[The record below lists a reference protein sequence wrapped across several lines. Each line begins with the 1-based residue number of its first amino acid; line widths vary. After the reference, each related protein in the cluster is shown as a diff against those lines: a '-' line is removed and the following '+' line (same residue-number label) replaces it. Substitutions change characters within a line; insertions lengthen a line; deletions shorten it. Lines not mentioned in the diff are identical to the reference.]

1 MEAQIMEIVKSKQ
14 KGNRSLPKTLTG
26 ITGFDEVTGGGLP
39 TGRPTL
45 VCGSAGCGK
54 TLFATEF
61 LVRGALQ
68 YSEPGVFVSFEE
80 TAQDLASNV
89 RSLGF
94 DLDDL
99 VRRNKLFVDHIQ
111 IERSDVEESGE
122 YDLEGLFIRLQ
133 HAVTKVG
140 AKRIV
145 LDTVESIFS
154 SFSNSA
160 ILRSE
165 LRRLFTWLKS
175 RGLTAVITGEK
186 GEATLTRQGLEEYVS
201 DCVIF
206 LDHRV
211 VNQISTRSLRIVKY
225 RGSIH
230 GTNEYPFLIDETG
243 FSVLPLSSLRL
254 EHKAS
259 TERISTGNRELDA
272 MLGGKGF
279 YRGSS
284 ILLSGTAGIGKS
296 SFSATLADASCR
308 RGERCLYFSYE
319 ESMTQVIRNMRS
331 IGLNLGAWINKGLL
345 AFHAARPSLH
355 GLEMH
360 LVSMHKMIEEF
371 KPRLV
376 VVDPITSLLAAGTER
391 DANSMI
397 IRLIDFLK
405 SRQITALFTS
415 LTNSGENL
423 ETSGAGISSLA
434 DTWLLLRDM
443 ETNGER
449 NRGIYVLK
457 SRGMEHSNQ
466 IREFVLTRHGI
477 ELVDVCVG
485 PSGVLTGSAR
495 KAQEAEKKAA
505 AQQIQEEIDSKL
517 AELRRKRQALDSKI
531 DALRLEFKA
540 EEEQVQSLLSR
551 DEYLRSLQSRRLSEL
566 QESRQGLKGRKL

>member
-1 MEAQIMEIVKSKQ
+1 MIKSVNKKNNARQ
-14 KGNRSLPKTLTG
+14 LPKTLTG
-26 ITGFDEVTGGGLP
+26 ITGFDEITGGGLP

-61 LVRGALQ
+61 LVRGAMD
-68 YSEPGVFVSFEE
+68 YGESGVFVSFEE
-80 TAQDLASNV
+80 TAKDLSANV

-99 VRRNKLFVDHIQ
+99 IRRKKLFVDHIHV
-111 IERSDVEESGE
+111 ERSDVEETGD

-145 LDTVESIFS
+145 LDTIEAIFS
-154 SFSNSA
+154 SFSNTA
-160 ILRSE
+160 VLRSE
-165 LRRLFTWLKS
+165 LRRLFTWLKDNS
-175 RGLTAVITGEK
+175 LTAVITGEK

-230 GTNEYPFLIDETG
+230 GTNEYPFLIDRDG
-243 FSVLPLSSLRL
+243 FSVLPLSSLGL
-254 EHKAS
+254 EHDISA
-259 TERISTGNRELDA
+259 ERVSTGNLQLDE
-272 MLGGKGF
+272 MLGKKGY

-296 SFSATLADASCR
+296 SFATTIADASCR
-308 RGERCLYFSYE
+308 RRERCLYFSYE
-319 ESMTQVIRNMRS
+319 ESMPQVVRNMRS
-331 IGLNLGAWINKGLL
+331 IGLDLTPWTRKGLL
-345 AFHAARPSLH
+345 KFHAARPSLH

-360 LVSMHKMIEEF
+360 LVSIHRMIEEF

-376 VVDPITSLLAAGTER
+376 IVDPITSLIAAGTDR
-391 DANSMI
+391 DAISMM

-405 SRQITALFTS
+405 SKRITGLFTS
-415 LTNSGENL
+415 LTSAGENL
-423 ETSGAGISSLA
+423 ETSNASISSLA
-434 DTWLLLRDM
+434 DTWILLRDI
-443 ETNGER
+443 ESNGER

-457 SRGMEHSNQ
+457 SRGMPHSNQ
-466 IREFVLTRHGI
+466 IREFVLSRHGI
-477 ELVDVCVG
+477 DIVNVCVG
-485 PSGVLTGSAR
+485 PEGVLTGSAR
-495 KAQEAEKKAA
+495 KARESEEKAA
-505 AQQIQEEIDSKL
+505 IQQVRDEVENKT
-517 AELRRKRQALDSKI
+517 AELSRKRKAMNSQI
-531 DALRLEFKA
+531 NALRLQYKNEEA
-540 EEEQVQSLLSR
+540 EAHKLLSQEEQLRSRLSR
-551 DEYLRSLQSRRLSEL
+551 RAETLRGFR
-566 QESRQGLKGRKL
+566 QESKGTSE

>member
-1 MEAQIMEIVKSKQ
+1 MAKLQ
-14 KGNRSLPKTLTG
+14 KRTDRRLLPKTPTG

-61 LVRGALQ
+61 LIRGAID
-68 YSEPGVFVSFEE
+68 YGESGVFVSFEE
-80 TAQDLASNV
+80 TARDLSANV

-99 VRRNKLFVDHIQ
+99 IRRKKLFIDHIHV
-111 IERSDVEESGE
+111 ERSDVEESGD

-154 SFSNSA
+154 SFSNTA
-160 ILRSE
+160 VLRSE
-165 LRRLFTWLKS
+165 LRRLFTWLKDK
-175 RGLTAVITGEK
+175 GLTAVITGEK

-230 GTNEYPFLIDETG
+230 GTNEYPFLIDQDG
-243 FSVLPLSSLRL
+243 FSVLPLSSLGL
-254 EHKAS
+254 EHEIS
-259 TERISTGNRELDA
+259 TERLSTGIQALDE
-272 MLGGKGF
+272 MLGQKGY

-296 SFSATLADASCR
+296 SFASKMADASCR

-319 ESMTQVIRNMRS
+319 ESMSQVVRNIRS
-331 IGLNLGAWINKGLL
+331 IGLDLTTWINKGLL
-345 AFHAARPSLH
+345 KFHAARPSLH

-360 LVSMHKMIEEF
+360 LVSMHRMIEEF

-376 VVDPITSLLAAGTER
+376 IVDPITSLVAAGTER
-391 DANSMI
+391 DANSMM
-397 IRLIDFLK
+397 IRLIDYLK
-405 SRQITALFTS
+405 GKRITGLFTS
-415 LTNSGENL
+415 LTSAGETL
-423 ETSGAGISSLA
+423 ETSSASISSLA
-434 DTWLLLRDM
+434 DTWILLRDI
-443 ETNGER
+443 ESNGER
-449 NRGIYVLK
+449 NRGIYILK
-457 SRGMEHSNQ
+457 SRGMPHSNQ
-466 IREFVLTRHGI
+466 IREFVLNRHGI
-477 ELVDVCVG
+477 DMIDVCVG
-485 PSGVLTGSAR
+485 PEGVLTGSAR
-495 KAQEAEKKAA
+495 KAREAEEKAA
-505 AQQIQEEIDSKL
+505 IEQVR
-517 AELRRKRQALDSKI
+517 AEVENKSADLRQKRKALDSQI
-531 DALRLEFKA
+531 AALRLQYKNEEA
-540 EEEQVQSLLSR
+540 EV
-551 DEYLRSLQSRRLSEL
+551 RRLLL
-566 QESRQGLKGRKL
+566 QEEKFRARQSSRNKTLRGFRQVPKGKPNEVERN